1 MKLSVYGFLLSSSL
15 LSTHIIFAESL
26 SDSVSETS
34 AVAKAATETELST
47 GFDGSGQPSSGFT
60 SKATS
65 NEAGTTY
72 KLTTDISFANITTI
86 TTEEGQPLSIKS
98 DNADGSC
105 FTNTKGD
112 LFFAGN
118 SHSLAFTNISLTGQ
132 GAAISHTAKDK
143 TLNLSNISDLTFSSC
158 PGTGASGKGAI
169 FCQGSSLQV
178 KDNTNVIFS
187 NNHSTDNGGAI
198 CYTPPEPEPEPEP
211 EPPLEGATSLTKLK
225 DANLGSIP
233 SPVGIIMHSKAKS
246 AEVTDNSVFTF
257 EGNSGLTFSG
267 NSSSKNGG
275 AIYAKN
281 LKIVSGGP
289 TLFTDNTAQE
299 AGGAIAIADGGTLS
313 LTAESGDIIF
323 KGNKGKDDAPNAINI
338 GSTAKITDLR
348 ASQGSSIIFYDPIT
362 FSSGAGTE
370 IALANAGTQ
379 ETLKINAPDAL
390 PEKTALPTMGKL
402 MIRAEGDVQSTPKSY
417 TGKVVFSGESAT
429 NVKEGT
435 PTFTFPTP
443 VELTAGTL
451 VLSDGASLSAKTF
464 KQADAGSCIL
474 LEQNT
479 KLQASDSMDLKNLWL
494 DIKDLNSTTL
504 ATVSTTGSS
513 GNIDISG
520 PVIVAI
526 SDPDFYENPELA
538 QQLNREFLKV
548 SATGQVTVSNGDATN
563 DKEEAHA
570 GYQGIWKLTWEDSPA
585 GGSGSAKVANLNWQ
599 PLGYIPTTADT
610 QSYTAL
616 VPNSLWGMFAD
627 VTAIQRLIESEAH
640 SATGKDIWGAGLS
653 NFFQA
658 KKTNKNRKF
667 RNFSS
672 GYAVGVSS
680 ESRHK
685 FKFSFGLSQLF
696 GRAKDYGGARIH
708 EKILSGSL
716 YTEYSTEL
724 LPILKFLAGTS
735 VFKPK
740 FLKQVPEDFLVKFQS
755 QCGYFYG
762 DNSMKIKYADAT
774 QTHSSWENHCYAG
787 DIGASITLPIKSK
800 DGILQKATPFVKV
813 QSVYIYQKGFHEKGL
828 RRRAF
833 SHTYL
838 TNISIPLGLR
848 IHGDSP
854 SKDLHYELSAAY
866 IGDAYRHNPKNTTT
880 PLVTNV
886 VTTPWITTATNL
898 QRHAARFE
906 CCGDY
911 ALTSYIHLFA
921 QGSIELRKS
930 ARGYHANAGS
940 SIHF

>member
-1 MKLSVYGFLLSSSL
+1 MRSS
-15 LSTHIIFAESL
+15 TK
-26 SDSVSETS
+26 SE
-34 AVAKAATETELST
+34 
-47 GFDGSGQPSSGFT
+47 
-60 SKATS
+60 
-65 NEAGTTY
+65 
-72 KLTTDISFANITTI
+72 
-86 TTEEGQPLSIKS
+86 
-98 DNADGSC
+98 
-105 FTNTKGD
+105 
-112 LFFAGN
+112 
-118 SHSLAFTNISLTGQ
+118 
-132 GAAISHTAKDK
+132 
-143 TLNLSNISDLTFSSC
+143 
-158 PGTGASGKGAI
+158 
-169 FCQGSSLQV
+169 
-178 KDNTNVIFS
+178 
-187 NNHSTDNGGAI
+187 
-198 CYTPPEPEPEPEP
+198 
-211 EPPLEGATSLTKLK
+211 
-225 DANLGSIP
+225 
-233 SPVGIIMHSKAKS
+233 
-246 AEVTDNSVFTF
+246 EVPDNSVFTF

-267 NSSSKNGG
+267 NSSDKCGG

-281 LKIVSGGP
+281 LTIVSGGP
-289 TLFTDNTAQE
+289 TVFTNNTAKKT
-299 AGGAIAIADGGTLS
+299 GGAIAIADGGTLS

-323 KGNKGKDDAPNAINI
+323 RGNTDNDGTPNAINI
-338 GSTAKITDLR
+338 GSTAKITNLR

-362 FSSGAGTE
+362 FSSGAE
-370 IALANAGTQ
+370 SSLASTRSAVAGTQ

-390 PEKTALPTMGKL
+390 PEKTALPTTGKL
-402 MIRAEGDVQSTPKSY
+402 MIRAEGDSQSTPKSY
-417 TGKVVFSGESAT
+417 TGKVVFYGGSAT
-429 NVKEGT
+429 NVKGVT
-435 PTFTFPTP
+435 NIFLFPSP

-451 VLSDGASLSAKTF
+451 VLSDGALFSAQSFTQK
-464 KQADAGSCIL
+464 DANSCVI

-479 KLQASDSMDLKNLWL
+479 QLQASNSMDLKNLWVN
-494 DIKDLNSTTL
+494 IKDLNSSTF
-504 ATVSTTGSS
+504 ARVSATGSS
-513 GNIDISG
+513 GNVNVSG
-520 PVIVAI
+520 PIIFTV
-526 SDPDFYENPELA
+526 SDPDFYNNPELA
-538 QQLNREFLKV
+538 QQLSREFLKI
-548 SATGQVTVSNGDATN
+548 SATRGQVTVSDNSNITN
-563 DKEEAHA
+563 DKEETHL
-570 GYQGIWKLTWEDSPA
+570 GYQGIWKLTWEDSPT
-585 GGSGSAKVANLNWQ
+585 GGSGNEKVANLNWQ

-680 ESRHK
+680 ESLHK

-735 VFKPK
+735 VFRPK
-740 FLKQVPEDFLVKFQS
+740 ILKQVPEDFLVKFQS

>member
-1 MKLSVYGFLLSSSL
+1 ML
-15 LSTHIIFAESL
+15 
-26 SDSVSETS
+26 
-34 AVAKAATETELST
+34 
-47 GFDGSGQPSSGFT
+47 
-60 SKATS
+60 
-65 NEAGTTY
+65 
-72 KLTTDISFANITTI
+72 
-86 TTEEGQPLSIKS
+86 
-98 DNADGSC
+98 
-105 FTNTKGD
+105 
-112 LFFAGN
+112 
-118 SHSLAFTNISLTGQ
+118 
-132 GAAISHTAKDK
+132 
-143 TLNLSNISDLTFSSC
+143 
-158 PGTGASGKGAI
+158 
-169 FCQGSSLQV
+169 
-178 KDNTNVIFS
+178 
-187 NNHSTDNGGAI
+187 
-198 CYTPPEPEPEPEP
+198 YTPPEPEPEPEP